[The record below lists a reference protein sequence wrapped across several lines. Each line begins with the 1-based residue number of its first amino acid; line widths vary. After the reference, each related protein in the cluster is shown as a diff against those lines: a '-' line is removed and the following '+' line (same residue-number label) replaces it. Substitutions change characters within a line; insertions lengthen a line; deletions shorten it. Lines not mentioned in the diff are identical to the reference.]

1 MRSISQI
8 ITAVSL
14 VFCLCF
20 FIQSCAFD
28 WGGEDSVIINPSN
41 LEDSYREKTGS
52 NRRKERSASRGS
64 YGRDKCVDD
73 DDCAEVCEDLFDD
86 TGVVENCLDLRVKT
100 VMGSGTKSKGFEY
113 ILDVFDDDLSYPALT
128 NIDGSSFR
136 ALMSL
141 SVEHWV
147 NLVDDVTEEEAGA
160 LLAWIAAE
168 REVAETIREHG
179 SDGNYA
185 GFNSYEGLMNLIKE
199 VGNRTGCDEVED
211 ALTKQSLVGKFTF
224 CCIAYREGNTVA
236 ASTFT
241 ASFNHGV
248 DAHKNDIVGDL
259 NKLKECEAGTSP
271 TFNAKAFYCPAGGG
285 SNCPGKL
292 R

>member
-14 VFCLCF
+14 VFCLCL
-20 FIQSCAFD
+20 FIPSCAFD
-28 WGGEDSVIINPSN
+28 WGGGGDSVIINPSN

-52 NRRKERSASRGS
+52 SDKRRGRSASRGS
-64 YGRDKCVDD
+64 YGRDKCVEN
-73 DDCAEVCEDLFDD
+73 DDCAEICEDLFDD

-100 VMGSGTKSKGFEY
+100 VMGSGSKSKGFEY
-113 ILDVFDDDLSYPALT
+113 ILDVFDDDISYPALT
-128 NIDGSSFR
+128 NIDGVSFR

-147 NLVDDVTEEEAGA
+147 NLVDDVTEDEAKA

-168 REVAETIREHG
+168 QEVAKTIREHG

-185 GFNSYEGLMNLIKE
+185 GFNSYEGMISLVKE
-199 VGNRTGCDEVED
+199 VGNRTGCDELKD

-224 CCIAYREGNTVA
+224 CCIAVREKNTVA
-236 ASTFT
+236 GSVHNQT
-241 ASFNHGV
+241 N
-248 DAHKNDIVGDL
+248 IVYDL
-259 NKLKECEAGTSP
+259 NQLKECANTDYFFCP
-271 TFNAKAFYCPAGGG
+271 TNGGDG
-285 SNCPGKL
+285 CPGKVQ
-292 R
+292 